1 MGQELN
7 VIMRFEDK
15 RTGELMHEFL
25 MAYWRKGL
33 SMTDEVFRFIRNTAS
48 EGIISE
54 DNQSYKLE
62 PMFIYN
68 FKDFLLEQ
76 LSSRESNAFSNSFWG
91 SFVCYQQT
99 IQQFE
104 RISAWIEFFSNR
116 YEVLD
121 EIENAAANG
130 EQPCF
135 DGCFDPDAIGYML
148 SYYDFSEEKFKDKEK
163 EFIYVLYHLDNYRMV
178 IEVENSY

>member
-25 MAYWRKGL
+25 MAYWRKGW
-33 SMTDEVFRFIRNTAS
+33 SMTDEVFKFIRKTS
-48 EGIISE
+48 RDIIISK
-54 DNQSYKLE
+54 DDQSYKLE
-62 PMFIYN
+62 PTFIYD
-68 FKDFLLEQ
+68 FRDFLLEQ
-76 LSSRESNAFSNSFWG
+76 LANREAYSFSNSFWG

-99 IQQFE
+99 VYQLGNV
-104 RISAWIEFFSNR
+104 SAWIEFFSNR

-121 EIENAAANG
+121 EIEDAKANG

-148 SYYDFSEEKFKDKEK
+148 SEYEGEIFKDKEK
-163 EFIYVLYHLDNYRMV
+163 EFVHVLYHLDNYRMV

>member
-1 MGQELN
+1 MGQELI
-7 VIMRFEDK
+7 VTMRFEDK
-15 RTGELMHEFL
+15 RTGELSHEFL
-25 MAYWRKGL
+25 MAYWRKCW

-54 DNQSYKLE
+54 DDQSFKLE
-62 PMFIYN
+62 PMFIYD

-76 LSSRESNAFSNSFWG
+76 LANRESYAFSNSFWG
-91 SFVCYQQT
+91 SFVCYQHTVYQLGN
-99 IQQFE
+99 IN
-104 RISAWIEFFSNR
+104 AWIEFFSNR

-121 EIENAAANG
+121 EVENARASG

-135 DGCFDPDAIGYML
+135 GGCFDIDAIGYML
-148 SYYDFSEEKFKDKEK
+148 SEYEGEILKDKEK
-163 EFIYVLYHLDNYRMV
+163 EFIHVLYHLDNYRMV

>member
-15 RTGELMHEFL
+15 KTGELMHEFL
-25 MAYWRKGL
+25 MAYWRKGW
-33 SMTDEVFRFIRNTAS
+33 SMTDAVFKFIRDTAC

-54 DNQSYKLE
+54 DSQSYKLE
-62 PMFIYN
+62 PMFIYG

-76 LSSRESNAFSNSFWG
+76 LGSKDSYAFSNSFWG

-99 IQQFE
+99 VRQLGNIN
-104 RISAWIEFFSNR
+104 AWLEFFSNR

-148 SYYDFSEEKFKDKEK
+148 SEYEGEIFKDKEK
-163 EFIYVLYHLDNYRMV
+163 ELVYVLYHLDNYRMV